1 MIHATMN
8 RYAFQTIL
16 QSKYLRQT
24 QDGQAMIITLRV
36 VLE

>member
-1 MIHATMN
+1 MKVTNPLLRLMIHATMN

-24 QDGQAMIITLRV
+24 QDG
-36 VLE
+36 